1 MKKIVV
7 FSAVVL
13 VLGSMEVR
21 AQFPPAGDV
30 GGRRPGRAFAQNA
43 PGEGRR
49 DRQLRPE
56 APRPPG
62 LGRALEENMF
72 PPELVMRN
80 QQAIGLRDEQQ
91 EAIRVEMQKAM
102 ARFTDLQWQ
111 QSALVETLETSCG
124 NQHLDEKAV
133 LAQFD
138 KLLAVEGEIKRL
150 HFASLVKVKNILS
163 PEQQARLRELERQA
177 RPRPDDQQRRMPGN
191 PGPGGPPLR

>member
-7 FSAVVL
+7 CSAVVL
-13 VLGSMEVR
+13 VLGSMDAG
-21 AQFPPAGDV
+21 AQFPPAGDA
-30 GGRRPGRAFAQNA
+30 GRQRPGRAFAQNA

-56 APRPPG
+56 APRPPA

-91 EAIRVEMQKAM
+91 ESIRAEMQKAM

-111 QSALVETLETSCG
+111 QSALVEALETQCR
-124 NQHLDEKAV
+124 NQTLDEKAV

-138 KLLAVEGEIKRL
+138 KLLTVEGEIKRL
-150 HFASLVKVKNILS
+150 HFASLVKVKNTLS
-163 PEQQARLRELERQA
+163 PEQQARLRELARQA

-191 PGPGGPPLR
+191 PEPGGPPPR